1 MSSSS
6 YDEIKESFDALDATL
21 DRLCGLSFDA
31 LTTQEL
37 LAALS
42 VVDRC
47 AEWLDAVEHRL
58 TN

>member
-6 YDEIKESFDALDATL
+6 YDEIEKAFDAVDATL

-31 LTTQEL
+31 LTTREL

-42 VVDRC
+42 VLSGC
-47 AEWLDAVEHRL
+47 AERLDAVQHRL

>member
-6 YDEIKESFDALDATL
+6 YDEIEKAFDALGAIL

-31 LTTQEL
+31 LTTREL

-42 VVDRC
+42 VVSGC
-47 AEWLDAVEHRL
+47 AGRLDAVEHRL